1 MSDPPYPPF
10 SQPSQ
15 NKPELHYDG
24 SGNPWFR
31 DQDGQWVR
39 ANPEAQ
45 KPQPLQAPFQ
55 YNPPVQPARQA
66 YNFVPAPQPSSSAR
80 VAPNYTAELRL
91 PPLREPDID
100 PDLSDGPT
108 IAKLRGIKPAL
119 KVGGVR
125 QKGKRKRRNDS
136 DSDSDT
142 EERPTKRGPGRPA
155 GSSNFSKKATNVVL
169 DLAQKRLPTGPKA
182 WDHLTKAFNRWAVRN
197 GEPER
202 PGKSVEN
209 RYKHL
214 LKHKKPTGDPHC
226 PDEVKRAHRIEALIN
241 QSADTRE
248 LSDSDVAGAANDD
261 NDDNSGLS
269 DDSVEIL
276 ASSTKRTAVARRAP
290 SPPLRRRLNAPELV
304 DKLSKV
310 FDPAAQKARDKDRAE
325 RSFQNTH
332 MLALTG
338 QLRDSQASNDQLRR
352 EHAALQSRIYELER
366 ARDRAEMRL
375 EFHQPPVFDAP
386 PTRSSG
392 SRFKN
397 VSDVVRVNGHVK
409 CETVYPEGGRCTTW
423 IPDHSDDEKENEAPI
438 ASTSRLSHDTPRFD
452 SSSTSGLDI
461 VSSTTDTGV
470 DLAPAPS
477 MSRTDG

>member
-1 MSDPPYPPF
+1 MPDPPFPPF
-10 SQPSQ
+10 SQLPQ
-15 NKPELHYDG
+15 TKPELHYDG

-39 ANPEAQ
+39 ANAEAQ
-45 KPQPLQAPFQ
+45 MPQPLQASFQ
-55 YNPPVQPARQA
+55 HNLPVQSAQQA
-66 YNFVPAPQPSSSAR
+66 YNFPPAPQASSSAR
-80 VAPNYTAELRL
+80 AAPNNLRL

-100 PDLSDGPT
+100 PDLSDGPM

-119 KVGGVR
+119 KVGSVR
-125 QKGKRKRRNDS
+125 QKGKHKRRNHDS

-155 GSSNFSKKATNVVL
+155 GTSNFSKKATNVVL
-169 DLAQKRLPTGPKA
+169 DLVQKHLPTGPKG
-182 WDHLTKAFNRWAVRN
+182 WDHLSKTFNRWAVRK
-197 GEPER
+197 GKPER

-241 QSADTRE
+241 QSADTCE
-248 LSDSDVAGAANDD
+248 LSDSDVVGAANDD
-261 NDDNSGLS
+261 DDDDDGLS
-269 DDSVEIL
+269 NDSVEIL

-304 DKLSKV
+304 DKLSKA
-310 FDPAAQKARDKDRAE
+310 FDPAAQKARDADRAE

-338 QLRDSQASNDQLRR
+338 QLRDSQSSNDQLRR

-386 PTRSSG
+386 STRSSG

-397 VSDVVRVNGHVK
+397 VPDVVRVNGHVK

-423 IPDHSDDEKENEAPI
+423 IPDYSDDEKENEAPI

-452 SSSTSGLDI
+452 SSSTSGIDV

-477 MSRTDG
+477 TSHAEG

>member
-1 MSDPPYPPF
+1 MSDPSFPPF

-15 NKPELHYDG
+15 NKPELHYNS

-45 KPQPLQAPFQ
+45 KPQPLLAPFQ
-55 YNPPVQPARQA
+55 YNPPVQPAQQA

-91 PPLREPDID
+91 PPLRKPDID

-108 IAKLRGIKPAL
+108 IAKLRRIKPTL
-119 KVGGVR
+119 KVSGVR
-125 QKGKRKRRNDS
+125 QKGKRKRRNNS
-136 DSDSDT
+136 DSDSDI

-155 GSSNFSKKATNVVL
+155 GSSKFSKKATNVLL
-169 DLAQKRLPTGPKA
+169 DLAQKHQPTGP
-182 WDHLTKAFNRWAVRN
+182 KAFNRWAMRN

-209 RYKHL
+209 WYKHL

-241 QSADTRE
+241 QSVDTRE
-248 LSDSDVAGAANDD
+248 LSDSDVAGTANDNND

-276 ASSTKRTAVARRAP
+276 ASSTKHTPVARRTP
-290 SPPLRRRLNAPELV
+290 SPPLRRCLNAPELV

-310 FDPAAQKARDKDRAE
+310 FDPAAQKARDKDRTE

-338 QLRDSQASNDQLRR
+338 QLRDSQASNDQPRR
-352 EHAALQSRIYELER
+352 EHAALQSRIYELKH

-392 SRFKN
+392 SHFKN

-423 IPDHSDDEKENEAPI
+423 IPDHSDNEKENEAPI
-438 ASTSRLSHDTPRFD
+438 ASTSHLSHDTPRFD
-452 SSSTSGLDI
+452 SSSTSGLD
-461 VSSTTDTGV
+461 VVPSTTDTGV
-470 DLAPAPS
+470 DLAPALPT
-477 MSRTDG
+477 SRTEG

>member
-1 MSDPPYPPF
+1 
-10 SQPSQ
+10 
-15 NKPELHYDG
+15 
-24 SGNPWFR
+24 
-31 DQDGQWVR
+31 
-39 ANPEAQ
+39 
-45 KPQPLQAPFQ
+45 
-55 YNPPVQPARQA
+55 
-66 YNFVPAPQPSSSAR
+66 
-80 VAPNYTAELRL
+80 
-91 PPLREPDID
+91 
-100 PDLSDGPT
+100 
-108 IAKLRGIKPAL
+108 
-119 KVGGVR
+119 
-125 QKGKRKRRNDS
+125 KGKHKRCNDS

-142 EERPTKRGPGRPA
+142 EERPTKRGPERPA
-155 GSSNFSKKATNVVL
+155 SSSNFSKKATNVVL

-197 GEPER
+197 SEPEH
-202 PGKSVEN
+202 PGKLVEN

-226 PDEVKRAHRIEALIN
+226 PDKVKRAHRIEVLIN

-248 LSDSDVAGAANDD
+248 LSDSDVAGAANNDND
-261 NDDNSGLS
+261 NDDNSSLS

-290 SPPLRRRLNAPELV
+290 PLRRHLNAPELV

-310 FDPAAQKARDKDRAE
+310 FDPAVQKARDKDRAE

-338 QLRDSQASNDQLRR
+338 QLRDSQASNDQLYR

-366 ARDRAEMRL
+366 VHNRAEMRL

-409 CETVYPEGGRCTTW
+409 CKTVYPEGGRCTTW

-438 ASTSRLSHDTPRFD
+438 AFTSRLSHNTPRFD
-452 SSSTSGLDI
+452 SSSTWGLDV
-461 VSSTTDTGV
+461 VSSTTNTGV

-477 MSRTDG
+477 PS

>member
-1 MSDPPYPPF
+1 MSEPPFPPF
-10 SQPSQ
+10 SKLPQT
-15 NKPELHYDG
+15 KPEFHYDG

-39 ANPEAQ
+39 ANAEAQ
-45 KPQPLQAPFQ
+45 MPQPLQASFQ
-55 YNPPVQPARQA
+55 YNPPVQSAQQTYNYPPASQA
-66 YNFVPAPQPSSSAR
+66 LSSAR
-80 VAPNYTAELRL
+80 AAPSYPADLRL

-108 IAKLRGIKPAL
+108 IAKIRGIKPAL

-125 QKGKRKRRNDS
+125 QKGKRKRHNNDS

-142 EERPTKRGPGRPA
+142 EERPTKRRPGRPA
-155 GSSNFSKKATNVVL
+155 GTSNFSKKATNVVL
-169 DLAQKRLPTGPKA
+169 DLVQKRLPTGPKA
-182 WDHLTKAFNRWAVRN
+182 WDHLSKAFNRWAVRN
-197 GEPER
+197 GDPER

-261 NDDNSGLS
+261 DDDDDDGLF
-269 DDSVEIL
+269 DDSIEIL

-310 FDPAAQKARDKDRAE
+310 CETAKHPTISSAG
-325 RSFQNTH
+325 S
-332 MLALTG
+332 M
-338 QLRDSQASNDQLRR
+338 
-352 EHAALQSRIYELER
+352 LQSRIYELER

-386 PTRSSG
+386 PTHSSG

-423 IPDHSDDEKENEAPI
+423 IPDYSDDEKENEAPI

-452 SSSTSGLDI
+452 SSSTSGVD
-461 VSSTTDTGV
+461 VTSSTTDTGV

-477 MSRTDG
+477 TSRTEG